1 MVLKLLWL
9 RFQNPLQ
16 AFLARHFALLSLIP
30 SNRPLGQVT
39 CPNPLNQAK
48 IPSPVKD
55 MEKETAIHSSIL
67 VWRIPWTE
75 DPGRLQSIGSHGVRH
90 DLSDLVKDMRI
101 KSTSYRDPPPPSV
114 VRKNKS
120 VAGKE
125 PRNVVSKGGSGR
137 RGQKSGGWGS

>member
-1 MVLKLLWL
+1 
-9 RFQNPLQ
+9 
-16 AFLARHFALLSLIP
+16 
-30 SNRPLGQVT
+30 
-39 CPNPLNQAK
+39 
-48 IPSPVKD
+48 

-75 DPGRLQSIGSHGVRH
+75 EPDRLQSIGSHRVRH

-114 VRKNKS
+114 VRKSKS

-125 PRNVVSKGGSGR
+125 PRNVVSKVSEFYEETTVKFSELSEEMLWEYIDSGEPM
-137 RGQKSGGWGS
+137 